1 MKRRVLALF
10 LLLLTISGCKNAP
23 EIRDLSQQTQT
34 EDSMYTFKPCSP
46 DLLPQRRALIR
57 NLYDDKLAEY
67 HSLFIGQVL
76 SRFGEPDYTTED
88 NEDLFSKAVSAED
101 KDGNVIYL
109 EVYYGQSGP
118 AIGGDVFERR
128 EESRKA
134 ADALAEYIMAA
145 EPKDFESKSVYGDFG
160 VTLKMGVENGKPY
173 YITDFPEGIPE
184 DIF

>member
-1 MKRRVLALF
+1 MKKRALALF
-10 LLLLTISGCKNAP
+10 LLLLTISGCKNVP
-23 EIRDLSQQTQT
+23 EIRDISQQTQT

-46 DLLPQRRALIR
+46 DLLPQRRALIC

-118 AIGGDVFERR
+118 AIGGDVFDRR

-145 EPKDFESKSVYGDFG
+145 EPKDFESKSVCGDFG
-160 VTLKMGVENGKPY
+160 VTLRMGVENGKPY
-173 YITDFPEGIPE
+173 YITDFPE

>member
-1 MKRRVLALF
+1 MKKRALALF
-10 LLLLTISGCKNAP
+10 LFLITITGCKNAP
-23 EIRDLSQQTQT
+23 EIRDLSQQT
-34 EDSMYTFKPCSP
+34 EAENSMYIFKPCSP
-46 DLLPQRRALIR
+46 DSLPQRRALIR

-88 NEDLFSKAVSAED
+88 NENLFSKAVSAED
-101 KDGNVIYL
+101 KDDNMIYL
-109 EVYYGQSGP
+109 EVYYGPSDP
-118 AIGGDVFERR
+118 AIGGDVFDRE

-145 EPKDFESKSVYGDFG
+145 EPKDFEYKSVYEDFG
-160 VTLKMGVENGKPY
+160 VTLRMGVENGKPY
-173 YITDFPEGIPE
+173 YISDIPE

>member
-1 MKRRVLALF
+1 M
-10 LLLLTISGCKNAP
+10 
-23 EIRDLSQQTQT
+23 
-34 EDSMYTFKPCSP
+34 
-46 DLLPQRRALIR
+46 
-57 NLYDDKLAEY
+57 
-67 HSLFIGQVL
+67 
-76 SRFGEPDYTTED
+76 
-88 NEDLFSKAVSAED
+88 FSKAVSAED

-118 AIGGDVFERR
+118 AIGGDVFDRR

-160 VTLKMGVENGKPY
+160 VTLRMGVENGKPY
-173 YITDFPEGIPE
+173 YITDFPE

>member
-1 MKRRVLALF
+1 
-10 LLLLTISGCKNAP
+10 
-23 EIRDLSQQTQT
+23 
-34 EDSMYTFKPCSP
+34 MYIFKACSP

-57 NLYDDKLAEY
+57 NLYDDKSAEY
-67 HSLFIGQVL
+67 HSLFVGQVL

-88 NEDLFSKAVSAED
+88 NENLFSKAVSAED

-118 AIGGDVFERR
+118 AIGGDVFERE

-145 EPKDFESKSVYGDFG
+145 EPKDFKYKSVYEDFG
-160 VTLKMGVENGKPY
+160 VTVIMGVENGKPY
-173 YITDFPEGIPE
+173 YISDNPEGI
-184 DIF
+184 F